1 MKIAHIVPYI
11 GNEVSG
17 PAYSVPSL
25 CSALQRNGCEVI
37 LYTLNPLPNKKFD
50 FEIKGFKRD
59 FMILK
64 SFGFS
69 YQMLS
74 SLLNNNQIDLI
85 HNHSFWMAPNIFAGI
100 VSKRKNIPLVN
111 APRGTMSDKALSRSV
126 LKKSISKLL
135 GQKFAIHQSTCFHT
149 TAEHETLDLKKH
161 YPKKPIIQIPNGVDI
176 PQLINFKGHKDS
188 RKILYLGRIHPI
200 KGIENLIDAWALIEN
215 QFQDWSLDIV
225 GLGESKYLNTLR
237 SRIQLLNLKKIS
249 LKDPVYGQDK
259 LTCYQ
264 EADIY
269 VLPSYSEN
277 FGMTVAEALANSTTV
292 ITTNATPWSD
302 LNHMHAGWCI
312 DVGVDS
318 LHKTLINAL
327 SKTKE
332 ELFQMGDNG
341 REWMKKSFSWDKIA
355 QDMIKE
361 YENIL
366 SNKTMK

>member
-11 GNEVSG
+11 GNEASG
-17 PAYSVPSL
+17 PAYSVPAL
-25 CSALQRNGCEVI
+25 CCALQRNGCEVI
-37 LYTLNPLPNKKFD
+37 LYTLNPLPNKRFN
-50 FEIKGFKRD
+50 FQINGFKRD

-69 YQMLS
+69 YQMLR

-126 LKKSISKLL
+126 LKKSIAKFL
-135 GQKFAIHQSTCFHT
+135 GQKFAMHQSTCFHT

-161 YPKKPIIQIPNGVDI
+161 FPKKPIIQIPNGVDI
-176 PQLINFKGHKDS
+176 PNLINIKKDKDL

-225 GLGESKYLNTLR
+225 GLAEPRYLNTLK
-237 SRIQLLNLKKIS
+237 SRTQHLNLKKIS
-249 LKDPVYGQDK
+249 FKNPVYGKDK

-277 FGMTVAEALANSTTV
+277 FGMTVAEALANSTPV
-292 ITTNATPWSD
+292 ITTYSTPWSD
-302 LNHMHAGWCI
+302 LNDKHAGWCI
-312 DVGVDS
+312 EVGVDS

-332 ELFQMGDNG
+332 ELFQMGNNG

-361 YENIL
+361 YEKIL
-366 SNKTMK
+366 ANKTI